1 MSECVDEWV
10 CGSVDEWVWMKECV
24 GAMLLVPLTCVQD
37 VIRYS
42 LVGDTIDQEFFYLNE
57 DSGFISLR
65 KTLLTTTTSQFRVR
79 PHLLFRHLSDY
90 GRPAPKPPFTTL
102 QLKVGPL
109 PFHHL
114 SVHGASPPPYFR
126 PLAVQGMS
134 APSPFCRGSVYHRC
148 LTQPLSLFGAYRVL
162 RKARS
167 TTLFSSRPE

>member
-90 GRPAPKPPFTTL
+90 SRPAPKPPFTTL

-114 SVHGASPPPYFR
+114 SVHGASPPLLSPPRSSGYVR
-126 PLAVQGMS
+126 PLPLLSWLSVPSLSHSASLSVWGLPCAEEGAV
-134 APSPFCRGSVYHRC
+134 HN
-148 LTQPLSLFGAYRVL
+148 TI
-162 RKARS
+162 
-167 TTLFSSRPE
+167 LFSA